1 MPCST
6 EKELANQLLN
16 IEEIVL
22 MQDGTE
28 KEIPRPTNDEKQK
41 ENYSA
46 KKKKHTL
53 MNGLITTT
61 IWYILFVDI
70 IVKGS
75 THDKKIADNQYEKAL
90 SESKEKIILFQDNGF

>member
-61 IWYILFVDI
+61 I
-70 IVKGS
+70 
-75 THDKKIADNQYEKAL
+75 
-90 SESKEKIILFQDNGF
+90 